1 VSMLDS
7 PAYLWGLLVL
17 PLVWLLFRY
26 TGYRRQARLARF
38 VHPSQ
43 WPKLMSTIWVPARR
57 WKRRLAYLA
66 LILAVVAMAGPQ
78 YGTELLEV
86 ERMGADLVVA
96 LDISGSMM
104 AEDFRPTR
112 LEEAK
117 RAVQSLLAGL
127 KGDRVGLV
135 AFSGAAAIMCP
146 LTSDYSAVKLFLEL
160 AKPGYVPQPGT
171 NIGDA
176 LELSARLLEGSGDRD
191 RAVILITDGEDH
203 AGNVEQPLSSL
214 ADLGARVYAVGIGSA
229 EGTLIPQ
236 YNDQGAVRGYKK
248 DREGNLVQTYLDAT
262 LLQQITEKTD
272 GQFFQVDPSGRSIED
287 ILVQIGALQKGAYA
301 ERSLFRHKNR
311 YAWPLGLAL
320 LALFAGTGLWERRG
334 DVSI

>member
-1 VSMLDS
+1 VSFLES
-7 PAYLWGLLVL
+7 PSSLWGLLVL

-26 TGYRRQARLARF
+26 TGYRRHSRLARF

-43 WPKLMSTIWVPARR
+43 WPRLMSTIWVPARR
-57 WKRRLAYLA
+57 WKRRLAFVA
-66 LILAVVAMAGPQ
+66 LILAVLALAGPQ
-78 YGTELLEV
+78 YGTELIEV

-146 LTSDYSAVKLFLEL
+146 LTSDYNAVKLFLEL

-176 LELSARLLEGSGDRD
+176 LELSGRLLEGSADRD

-203 AGNVEQPLSSL
+203 AGNVEGPLAAL
-214 ADLGARVYAVGIGSA
+214 ADLGARVYAVGIGSS
-229 EGTLIPQ
+229 EGTLIPE
-236 YNDQGAVRGYKK
+236 YNEQGAVRGYKK
-248 DREGNLVQTYLDAT
+248 DREGNLVQTFLDAT
-262 LLQQITEKTD
+262 LLQQITETTD
-272 GQFFQVDPSGRSIED
+272 GQFFPVDPSGRSIED

-301 ERSLFRHKNR
+301 ERSLYRHKNR

-320 LALFAGTGLWERRG
+320 LALFAGTSLWERRG
-334 DVSI
+334 DRSI

>member
-1 VSMLDS
+1 
-7 PAYLWGLLVL
+7 
-17 PLVWLLFRY
+17 
-26 TGYRRQARLARF
+26 
-38 VHPSQ
+38 
-43 WPKLMSTIWVPARR
+43 MSTIWAPARR

-66 LILAVVAMAGPQ
+66 LILAVFALAGPQ

-104 AEDFRPTR
+104 AEDFKPTR

-176 LELSARLLEGSGDRD
+176 LELSGRLLEGSGDRD

-203 AGNVEQPLSSL
+203 AGDVEQPLATL
-214 ADLGARVYAVGIGSA
+214 ADLGAQVYAVGIGSS

-262 LLQQITEKTD
+262 LLQQITETTG
-272 GQFFQVDPSGRSIED
+272 GQFFPVDPSGRSIED

-301 ERSLFRHKNR
+301 ERSLYRHKNR

-320 LALFAGTGLWERRG
+320 LALFAGTSLWERRG
-334 DVSI
+334 DMSI

>member
-1 VSMLDS
+1 
-7 PAYLWGLLVL
+7 
-17 PLVWLLFRY
+17 
-26 TGYRRQARLARF
+26 
-38 VHPSQ
+38 
-43 WPKLMSTIWVPARR
+43 MSTIWAPARR
-57 WKRRLAYLA
+57 WKRRLAFLA
-66 LILAVVAMAGPQ
+66 LVLAVLALAGPQ

-86 ERMGADLVVA
+86 ERMGADLVIA

-176 LELSARLLEGSGDRD
+176 LELSGRLLEGSGDRD

-203 AGNVEQPLSSL
+203 AGDVEGPLGTL
-214 ADLGARVYAVGIGSA
+214 ADLGARVYAVGIGSS

-236 YNDQGAVRGYKK
+236 YNDQGAVQGYKK

-262 LLQQITEKTD
+262 LLQQITETTA
-272 GQFFQVDPSGRSIED
+272 GQFFPVDPSGRSIED

-301 ERSLFRHKNR
+301 ERSLYRHKNR

-320 LALFAGTGLWERRG
+320 LALFAGTSLWERRG
-334 DVSI
+334 DMSI